1 MDDTQYIIKSMKY
14 KRNLLSTE
22 NNENVPDD
30 DDDDDE
36 DDDDDGGGDDCFC
49 AVINNCDD
57 DDDDDYGQRWGWWMM
72 KTKIKNSYDS
82 KEMICEAAC
91 FILVASLL
99 IGRLWWHHTEV
110 RLGEVQF
117 TFTHFH
123 TSQF

>member
-30 DDDDDE
+30 DDDDE

-49 AVINNCDD
+49 AVINNCDDD